1 MGMRRRQVKD
11 PPGFRFTC
19 VPPLLQCRAMHA
31 VLNVALPVF
40 AIMLAGYLAGRF
52 GVLGPQASEVLNRFV
67 YYAALPALFVVSMA
81 RVPAGEVFNLNFIG
95 VFFGAQILTW
105 AVAMVVAQVAFRGGA
120 AEVGLHGLSA
130 IFSNT
135 GYMGIPLLI
144 LAFGDDGTL
153 PAIIATVINGAFNM
167 ALGIAIIEM
176 DRSKRSGAFGVLRDV
191 AVGVVRSPLVLSAVG
206 GLAWSSTGWPLP
218 TPVEN
223 FCTTIG
229 AAASPA
235 ALFSM
240 GLFLVGRKV
249 TAGLGEVS
257 WLVLLKLVVNPLFAW
272 WLAANMFPLA
282 PVWVASAV
290 ILSALP
296 TGALVFVL
304 AQKYNVYLQRS
315 TSVILI
321 STLLSVVT
329 VSAAMVYYVP
339 G

>member
-1 MGMRRRQVKD
+1 
-11 PPGFRFTC
+11 
-19 VPPLLQCRAMHA
+19 MHA

-40 AIMLAGYLAGRF
+40 AIMLSGYLAGRF

-67 YYAALPALFVVSMA
+67 YYAALPALFLVSMA
-81 RVPAGEVFNLNFIG
+81 RVPAGDVFNMNFIG
-95 VFFGAQILTW
+95 VFFGAQVLTW
-105 AVAMVVAQVAFRGGA
+105 AIAMVVAQVAFRGSA
-120 AEVGLHGLSA
+120 AEVGLHGLAA

-176 DRSKRSGAFGVLRDV
+176 DKSTRTGALGVLRDV
-191 AVGVVRSPLVLSAVG
+191 AVGVVKSPLVLSAVG
-206 GLAWSSTGWPLP
+206 GLAWSATGWPLP
-218 TPVEN
+218 TPVAN
-223 FCTTIG
+223 FCSTIG

-240 GLFLVGRKV
+240 GLFLVGRHV

-257 WLVLLKLVVNPLFAW
+257 WLVMLKLIVNPVIAW
-272 WLAANMFPLA
+272 WLAATLFPLA

-304 AQKYNVYLQRS
+304 AQKYDVYLQRS

-321 STLLSVVT
+321 STLLSVLT
-329 VSAAMVYYVP
+329 VSAVMVYYVP

>member
-1 MGMRRRQVKD
+1 
-11 PPGFRFTC
+11 
-19 VPPLLQCRAMHA
+19 MHA

-40 AIMLAGYLAGRF
+40 AIMLAGHLAGRF

-81 RVPAGEVFNLNFIG
+81 RVPVGEVFNLNFIG
-95 VFFGAQILTW
+95 VFFGAQVLTW
-105 AVAMVVAQVAFRGGA
+105 AVAMAAAQVAFRGTP

-144 LAFGDDGTL
+144 LAFGEDGTL
-153 PAIIATVINGAFNM
+153 PAIIATVINGALNM
-167 ALGIAIIEM
+167 AIGIAIIEM
-176 DRSKRSGAFGVLRDV
+176 DRSKRTGAAGVLRDV

-206 GLAWSSTGWPLP
+206 GLAWSATGWPLP
-218 TPVEN
+218 TPIEN
-223 FCTTIG
+223 FCGTIG

-235 ALFSM
+235 ALFAM

-257 WLVLLKLVVNPLFAW
+257 WLVLLKLVVNPLVAW
-272 WLAANMFPLA
+272 WLASTLFPLQ
-282 PVWVASAV
+282 PVWIASAV

-304 AQKYNVYLQRS
+304 AQKYDVYLQRS

-321 STLLSVVT
+321 STLLSVLT

-339 G
+339 D

>member
-1 MGMRRRQVKD
+1 
-11 PPGFRFTC
+11 
-19 VPPLLQCRAMHA
+19 MHA

-40 AIMLAGYLAGRF
+40 AIMLAGYLVGRF

-81 RVPAGEVFNLNFIG
+81 RVPVAEVLNWNFIG
-95 VFFGAQILTW
+95 TFFGAQALTW
-105 AVAMVVAQVAFRGGA
+105 AIAMVAAQLAFRGRP
-120 AEVGLHGLSA
+120 AEVGLHGMAA

-135 GYMGIPLLI
+135 GYMGIPLLL
-144 LAFGDDGTL
+144 LAFGDAGTL
-153 PAIIATVINGAFNM
+153 PAIIGTVINGAVNL
-167 ALGIAIIEM
+167 AIGIAIIEF
-176 DRSKRSGAFGVLRDV
+176 DLSRRSSALGVVGDV
-191 AVGVVRSPLVLSAVG
+191 AAGVFKSPLILSAVG
-206 GLAWSSTGWPLP
+206 GLAWSASGLPLP

-223 FCTTIG
+223 FCATIG

-235 ALFSM
+235 ALFAM

-249 TAGLGEVS
+249 TAGLGEVG
-257 WLVLLKLVVNPLFAW
+257 WLVALKLLVNPLLAW
-272 WLAANMFPLA
+272 WLAATLFPME

-296 TGALVFVL
+296 TGALIFVL
-304 AQKYNVYLQRS
+304 AQKYDIYLQRS

-321 STLLSVVT
+321 STLLSVLT
-329 VSAAMVYYVP
+329 VSAVIVHYVP